1 MNVNVDLM
9 EKKCNSNQRWNKN
22 KCRCEC
28 KKSHVCEKG
37 YLWNTSKCICT
48 NGKYLASIMSDSTIT
63 CDGIIESC
71 DKEIDLNEKQTILK
85 THSFYILLSFLL
97 IIITLLIAVSTNCY
111 LIKYQAK
118 NLLPFYNTKNKL
130 NKVGN
135 ESIN

>member
-1 MNVNVDLM
+1 
-9 EKKCNSNQRWNKN
+9 
-22 KCRCEC
+22 
-28 KKSHVCEKG
+28 
-37 YLWNTSKCICT
+37 
-48 NGKYLASIMSDSTIT
+48 MSDSTIT

-130 NKVGN
+130 NKVGID
-135 ESIN
+135 SIN

>member
-1 MNVNVDLM
+1 M
-9 EKKCNSNQRWNKN
+9 
-22 KCRCEC
+22 
-28 KKSHVCEKG
+28 
-37 YLWNTSKCICT
+37 Y
-48 NGKYLASIMSDSTIT
+48 
-63 CDGIIESC
+63 
-71 DKEIDLNEKQTILK
+71 
-85 THSFYILLSFLL
+85 SFYILLSFLL